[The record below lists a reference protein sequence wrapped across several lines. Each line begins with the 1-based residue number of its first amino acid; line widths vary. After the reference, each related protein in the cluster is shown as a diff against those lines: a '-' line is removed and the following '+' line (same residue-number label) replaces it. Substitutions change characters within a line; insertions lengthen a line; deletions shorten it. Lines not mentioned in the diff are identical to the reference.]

1 MHPCP
6 PLSPSRGASRE
17 LAQALVVDGNY
28 GPLTQQA
35 VELFQI
41 KLGLT
46 VDGRV
51 GPMTWKALRQAH
63 LRRLEEDSLLT
74 LVRGYDDKVDLDVVM
89 LQQKLQLVVGEDC
102 VKVDGIYGPRTTKAV
117 ALFMRQQGLAPPPGA
132 MSAADGESSGESATE
147 GGDGG
152 GSKQMT
158 PQAHALLQSAFL
170 SELEAKA
177 LHAAS
182 TSSVSGDQAAVVD
195 EDVRLLQLAL
205 NTVMGKQVVTTDGV
219 WGPRTRGAIEDFQ
232 RAYGLPLEGD
242 VAAQLNTINTIL
254 KAAPSEAK
262 AETRGGASQTK

>member
-1 MHPCP
+1 MTPRSDP
-6 PLSPSRGASRE
+6 TRIPTAAGE
-17 LAQALVVDGNY
+17 F
-28 GPLTQQA
+28 GPLTAQA

-102 VKVDGIYGPRTTKAV
+102 VKVDGFYGPRTTKAV

-147 GGDGG
+147 GGD
-152 GSKQMT
+152 
-158 PQAHALLQSAFL
+158 LLLL
-170 SELEAKA
+170 SSVVWITSSLGVFGI
-177 LHAAS
+177 S
-182 TSSVSGDQAAVVD
+182 TSVCSKS
-195 EDVRLLQLAL
+195 
-205 NTVMGKQVVTTDGV
+205 
-219 WGPRTRGAIEDFQ
+219 I
-232 RAYGLPLEGD
+232 
-242 VAAQLNTINTIL
+242 
-254 KAAPSEAK
+254 
-262 AETRGGASQTK
+262 